1 MENMEQVAKIEEHF
15 WIIEDNGVRAFLF
28 EGEERAMLV
37 DTGFGDLSLRKM
49 VEELTTLPVFVVN
62 THTDRDHVGCN
73 REFDTIY
80 MHPAEMD
87 HYQNALPE
95 GCRMEDVRPLWEG
108 DVIDLGH
115 WKFEVLL
122 TPGHT
127 PGSIMLLE
135 RERRMLLSGDT
146 VQDGTIYMFGPGRN
160 IWAFQHTLERLIA
173 LSDRFDTIWACH
185 SNYPL
190 RPEIIP
196 GILADARDLVAG
208 KLTGG
213 ELPHPMPCKR
223 YMGKTAGFLY

>member
-213 ELPHPMPCKR
+213 EPPHPMPCKR